1 MGKKPLYIS
10 GEEDG
15 PMLLPKTYLVR
26 MKEQERYRWWK
37 PIVAFLLACLLFVLF
52 MGIVFF
58 ATGFSGVPS
67 PIGAL
72 LEQSETLTADELMQQ
87 GLESLAESGLG
98 ISLLLGPVIL
108 LLPAVWIAMNATRLG
123 GLKTLSSVEGHLR
136 WKRIGRLIVPL
147 LLVFAV
153 GNAAELAL
161 GSILAEALPEFSV
174 PSLSYIL
181 AILILVP
188 FQSAA
193 EEYAYRGFLMQ
204 AFGSWIPV
212 TAIPL
217 LLQALIFMGSHAYN
231 VWGPISI
238 LAFGLIAGIL
248 ALKTGGLEASIV
260 FHAANNICALLIAS
274 LVGAN
279 AMAADAA
286 ILDMVL
292 SIALDLIVFF
302 IILHIAKKDGWLLG
316 KDALDKTAAAELA
329 PKHMKDR

>member
-1 MGKKPLYIS
+1 
-10 GEEDG
+10 
-15 PMLLPKTYLVR
+15 MLLPKTYLVR

-147 LLVFAV
+147 FLVFAV

-231 VWGPISI
+231 VWGFISI

-302 IILHIAKKDGWLLG
+302 IILHIAKKEGWLLG

>member
-67 PIGAL
+67 PIGTL

-231 VWGPISI
+231 VWGLISI

-279 AMAADAA
+279 TMAADAA

-302 IILHIAKKDGWLLG
+302 IILHIAKKEGWLLG

>member
-1 MGKKPLYIS
+1 
-10 GEEDG
+10 
-15 PMLLPKTYLVR
+15 MLLPKTYLVR

-37 PIVAFLLACLLFVLF
+37 PIVAFLLTGFLFVLF
-52 MGIVFF
+52 MSIAFF
-58 ATGFSGVPS
+58 AIGFSGAPS

-98 ISLLLGPVIL
+98 ISLLLGSVIL
-108 LLPAVWIAMNATRLG
+108 LLPAIWIAMNATRLG

-136 WKRIGRLIVPL
+136 WQRIGRLIVPVFL
-147 LLVFAV
+147 IFAV
-153 GNAAELAL
+153 GNLAELAIA
-161 GSILAEALPEFSV
+161 SILSGEMPAFSV

-217 LLQALIFMGSHAYN
+217 LLQALIFMGSHTYN
-231 VWGPISI
+231 VWGLISI

-248 ALKTGGLEASIV
+248 ALKTGGLETSIV
-260 FHAANNICALLIAS
+260 FHAMNNICAFLVSAA
-274 LVGAN
+274 VGAN
-279 AMAADAA
+279 AMAAEAT
-286 ILDMVL
+286 ILDMAL

-302 IILHIAKKDGWLLG
+302 AILHIMKKKGWLIDG
-316 KDALDKTAAAELA
+316 TEGENA
-329 PKHMKDR
+329 PSAPQHMKHE

>member
-1 MGKKPLYIS
+1 
-10 GEEDG
+10 
-15 PMLLPKTYLVR
+15 MLLPKTYLVR

-67 PIGAL
+67 PIGTL

-98 ISLLLGPVIL
+98 ISLLLGLVIL

-217 LLQALIFMGSHAYN
+217 LLQALIFMGSHTYN
-231 VWGPISI
+231 VWGLISI

-302 IILHIAKKDGWLLG
+302 IILHIAKKEGWLLG